1 MDATKFDACLDSGE
15 MAAKVA
21 AETNEGASIGIR
33 GTPGFMVYSKS
44 VKSDALVSKLQSI
57 ATNLQA
63 LGVDASVV
71 EISGAGNGIVFA
83 GALPYANFQEVMN
96 AFN

>member
-1 MDATKFDACLDSGE
+1 
-15 MAAKVA
+15 
-21 AETNEGASIGIR
+21 
-33 GTPGFMVYSKS
+33 MVYSKS
-44 VKSDALVSKLQSI
+44 AKSDALVAKLQSI
-57 ATNLQA
+57 AANLQA